1 MAKVMKIKT
10 LFIIGLV
17 LSLAI
22 GSLVTN
28 CSAGN
33 EELAQQYAP
42 ILYFEKE
49 ETCYPVEVDYFIE
62 NSVLF
67 DPENNNISSVTGD
80 DLAGYT
86 TEGYYLDNQKG
97 TITDDGV
104 INDYQSMESTLGYT
118 VYTHVDNSG
127 ASTIIQYWFF
137 YVFNKGTMNFHE
149 GDWEMIQVVISGETP
164 SEVMYSQHHSGQ
176 KATWD
181 QVERD
186 GDHIKVYVS
195 RGSHANYLRSYSGKF
210 GIANDIVAADGTVL
224 NPNDYTLELLETQG
238 WLSYAGL
245 WGEYAGPEAAL
256 RGQVGPPGPIYRE
269 SSEMWSDPL
278 GWGNTI
284 SQADNVMFMFEWFL
298 YNFVMIFILISLIFV
313 GYFIFRIYKQH
324 QKVGLGPRI
333 ISILYINGLN
343 LKSIGN
349 ILCILGIILAIF
361 GLIYPWYN
369 VSADIGVEDFSSGGT
384 VDIIKIDGTD
394 GVQINLLDPNRGP
407 VQMGSL
413 DIPFSYF
420 IGISLIF
427 LILATVGI
435 SSSKK
440 LGKKYI
446 GKGIRLIVPI
456 IVIVIAIIALG
467 SIDISA
473 AIGGESADAEIANIL
488 STISGSP
495 FGGQHAVTIQDGG
508 TVNFQWGIGYGGL
521 MLIASCVVLII
532 AGTLE
537 LMARTTLFE
546 KKFIEEKPKKP
557 KKSKKKPSENLEDI
571 DKE

>member
-1 MAKVMKIKT
+1 MKIKT
-10 LFIIGLV
+10 VYVIGLV
-17 LSLAI
+17 LSLI
-22 GSLVTN
+22 LGSLVTT
-28 CSAGN
+28 CSAQSEN
-33 EELAQQYAP
+33 PAQQYAP

-49 ETCYPVEVDYFIE
+49 ETCYPVDVDYFID
-62 NSVLF
+62 NSVLY
-67 DPENNNISSVTGD
+67 DSENNYIGSVTGD
-80 DLAGYT
+80 DLVGYIT
-86 TEGYYLDNQKG
+86 DEYYLDNQKG
-97 TITDDGV
+97 TVADDGV
-104 INDYQSMESTLGYT
+104 INDYQSMESALGYT
-118 VYTHVDNSG
+118 VYAHVDVSG

-137 YVFNKGTMNFHE
+137 YAFNKGTMNVHE
-149 GDWEMIQVVISGETP
+149 GDWEMVQVVISGGTP

-210 GIANDIVAADGTVL
+210 GIANDIVAADGKIL
-224 NPNDYTLELLETQG
+224 NPSDYTLELLETQG

-256 RGQVGPPGPIYRE
+256 RGLVGPSGPMYRE
-269 SSEMWSDPL
+269 SSKMWSDPI
-278 GWGNTI
+278 GWGASI
-284 SQADNVMFMFEWFL
+284 SQAGDLIFMFEWFL
-298 YNFVMIFILISLIFV
+298 YNFVMIFVLISLIIV
-313 GYFIFRIYKQH
+313 GYFIFRIYKQY
-324 QKVGLGPRI
+324 KREGLGPRI
-333 ISILYINGLN
+333 ISILYIDGLN

-361 GLIYPWYN
+361 GLIYPWYG
-369 VSADIGVEDFSSGGT
+369 VSADIGVEDFSSGGN
-384 VDIIKIDGTD
+384 VDIIKIDGMD

-407 VQMGSL
+407 VQIGSL

-456 IVIVIAIIALG
+456 IVIFIAIIAIG
-467 SIDISA
+467 SIDFSA
-473 AIGGESADAEIANIL
+473 TIGGESANVEIANIL

-495 FGGQHAVTIQDGG
+495 FGGQQAATIQDGG
-508 TVNFQWGIGYGGL
+508 TANFQWGFCYGGL

-532 AGTLE
+532 AGILE
-537 LMARTTLFE
+537 LMARTTLFGNKSIDE
-546 KKFIEEKPKKP
+546 APKES
-557 KKSKKKPSENLEDI
+557 KKSKKKPKKPSENFESEN
-571 DKE
+571 KE

>member
-1 MAKVMKIKT
+1 MKIKT
-10 LFIIGLV
+10 LFVIGLV
-17 LSLAI
+17 LSLTLS
-22 GSLVTN
+22 SLVTT
-28 CSAGN
+28 CSAQN
-33 EELAQQYAP
+33 DDLVQQYAP

-49 ETCYPVEVDYFIE
+49 ETCYPVEVDYFID
-62 NSVLF
+62 NSVLY
-67 DPENNNISSVTGD
+67 DSENNIIGSVTGD
-80 DLAGYT
+80 NLAGYA

-97 TITDDGV
+97 TVNDDSA
-104 INDYQSMESTLGYT
+104 IKDYQSMESALGYT
-118 VYTHVDNSG
+118 VYTHVDTSG

-137 YVFNKGTMNFHE
+137 YVFNKGTMNVHE
-149 GDWEMIQVVISGETP
+149 GDWEMVQVVISGETP
-164 SEVMYSQHHSGQ
+164 SEVMYSQHHGGQ

-195 RGSHANYLRSYSGKF
+195 LGSHANYLRSYSGKF
-210 GIANDIVAADGTVL
+210 GIANDIVAANGKVL
-224 NPNDYTLELLETQG
+224 NPTDYTLELLETQG
-238 WLSYAGL
+238 WLYYAGL

-256 RGQVGPPGPIYRE
+256 RGQVGPQGPMYRE
-269 SSEMWSDPL
+269 NGEMWSDPL
-278 GWGNTI
+278 GWGVAI
-284 SQADNVMFMFEWFL
+284 SQADNLMFMFEWFL
-298 YNFVMIFILISLIFV
+298 YNFVMIFVLISLILV

-324 QKVGLGPRI
+324 QREGLGSRI
-333 ISILYINGLN
+333 ISILYIDGFN

-361 GLIYPWYN
+361 GLIYPWYG
-369 VSADIGVEDFSSGGT
+369 VSADIGVEDFSSGGA
-384 VDIIKIDGTD
+384 VDIIKIDGID
-394 GVQINLLDPNRGP
+394 GVQINLLDPNRGL

-456 IVIVIAIIALG
+456 IAIVIAIIAIG

-495 FGGQHAVTIQDGG
+495 FGGEHAVTIQDGEIA
-508 TVNFQWGIGYGGL
+508 NFQWGFYYGGL

-532 AGTLE
+532 AGILE
-537 LMARTTLFE
+537 LMARTTFFE
-546 KKFIEEKPKKP
+546 KKLVGESPNKP
-557 KKSKKKPSENLEDI
+557 KKSENKSSESLETE